1 MTGRAVHRWLAGLV
15 FWAGLAVST
24 PASSQGL
31 TAEQLA
37 LRDHQGRLDA
47 VTERLFTGAVAERC
61 QRRPLA
67 WLALLLR
74 KSRADYQREEA
85 AFRERHPDI
94 GPRPDTSSAGFAA
107 LFLGQRLVERM
118 GDAPC
123 GTIASPVVLDEI
135 DRHLYRPD

>member
-1 MTGRAVHRWLAGLV
+1 MGVALSSPVL
-15 FWAGLAVST
+15 
-24 PASSQGL
+24 SQGL

-47 VTERLFTGAVAERC
+47 ITERLFTGAVAERC
-61 QRRPLA
+61 QRRPLE

-74 KSRADYQREEA
+74 KSQADYQREEA
-85 AFRERHPDI
+85 AFRARHPDI
-94 GPRPDTSSAGFAA
+94 GPRPDVGSAGFAA

-123 GTIASPVVLDEI
+123 GTIAAPAVLGEI
-135 DRHLYRPD
+135 DRHLYHPDR